1 MPEHS
6 TITDP
11 YLHEP
16 KGVASAQEGKF
27 YVANGAGSGTWKY
40 LPTGWGSYTDNAG
53 AQVFGTTATKLLV
66 NKLGAALETKLP
78 WTIRGVGTLLNDSKI
93 TPVASGDSYMVRVTL
108 PVTAKTGSPATVLV
122 TADIGAGAAISVPIS
137 VEELAVTRTPNYT
150 LTANFL
156 LFTGDAALANGV
168 QFFVGSDAGTVTV
181 TNPSIFISRISA
193 GDF

>member
-16 KGVASAQEGKF
+16 KGVASTQQGKF

-53 AQVFGTTATKLLV
+53 DQIFDTTATKLLV
-66 NKLGAALETKLP
+66 NKLGASLETKLP
-78 WTIRGVGTLLNDSKI
+78 WAIRGVGTLLSSSKL
-93 TPVASGDSYMVRVTL
+93 TPVASGDSYVVRVTL
-108 PVTAKTGSPATVLV
+108 PVTAKSGTPKTILI
-122 TADIGAGAAISVPIS
+122 TADIGTGTTISIPIS
-137 VEELAVTRTPNYT
+137 VEESAVTRTPPYT
-150 LTANFL
+150 NTANFL
-156 LFTGDAALANGV
+156 LFTADTAFANGV
-168 QFFVGSDAGTVTV
+168 QFFVNTDVGSITV